1 MKGELKLKLN
11 AEEETLQENEI
22 HFVPK
27 STATCERIEIFAHMP
42 SRGRT
47 SVPATTL
54 LHGSAHKWRAPTGAA
69 CNGTS

>member
-27 STATCERIEIFAHMP
+27 STN
-42 SRGRT
+42 
-47 SVPATTL
+47 
-54 LHGSAHKWRAPTGAA
+54 HGSIAEEKR
-69 CNGTS
+69 